1 MWFVNHTNRQ
11 KVGFVWLPVLRY
23 AVIFH
28 TRLCTAVISRCF
40 YTILIFFLKILH
52 GFRMVI
58 NSHTCHIMTLYD
70 YQFSFY
76 GKVPGNF
83 KMPLFILVCL
93 WAIELTYQKL
103 ILFAVLVSFFEPL
116 REWLI
121 FYRGWNLMGI
131 AHYAIRLVVLCL
143 SKGLKFPP

>member
-1 MWFVNHTNRQ
+1 MD
-11 KVGFVWLPVLRY
+11 FVWLS
-23 AVIFH
+23 IH
-28 TRLCTAVISRCF
+28 
-40 YTILIFFLKILH
+40 ILAILA
-52 GFRMVI
+52 
-58 NSHTCHIMTLYD
+58 LYD

-93 WAIELTYQKL
+93 WAIELTSQKL
-103 ILFAVLVSFFEPL
+103 ILFAVLVSLFEPL

-131 AHYAIRLVVLCL
+131 AHYAIRLVFIIFEWYINFSWFNFVCGKWVIWFCERLGQTLYRLTFSNWFCN
-143 SKGLKFPP
+143 